1 MSGEPKS
8 LVVDVE
14 LLKLEETEGSI
25 DVEEILSVC
34 LVGLRMRVVGL
45 VVIKVVE
52 GGVVGG
58 SGVIVV
64 VDVEEVVLD
73 DDVEKVDSVEVDEVC
88 GEVFV
93 GLIMPN
99 LILS

>member
-25 DVEEILSVC
+25 DVEEI

>member
-25 DVEEILSVC
+25 DVEEI

-73 DDVEKVDSVEVDEVC
+73 DDVEKVEVDEVC